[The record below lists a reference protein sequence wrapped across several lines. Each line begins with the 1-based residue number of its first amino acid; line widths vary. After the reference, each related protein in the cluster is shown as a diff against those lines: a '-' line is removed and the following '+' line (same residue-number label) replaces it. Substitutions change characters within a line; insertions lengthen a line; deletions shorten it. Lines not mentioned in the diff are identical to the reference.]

1 MPTATLTREESKALT
16 RQRLIEAAVRLL
28 SSPDESRTLTT
39 GNVAKEA
46 GVAQPTFYVH
56 FRDMDDLL
64 TAVVEV
70 RMKELRTA
78 FNESR
83 GAIDLSALA
92 PGGPDEAL
100 RSAFRVPVRAM
111 LDRPLLFRVYV
122 RERTHA
128 DSPLGRYCQL
138 LYQELRKDLAAD
150 LRVWAAQIERGA
162 SANEVEILADA
173 FSSMVEGVALGL
185 LEGKYDDV
193 EEVVDILVR
202 YARGALS

>member
-16 RQRLIEAAVRLL
+16 RKRLIEAALRRL
-28 SSPDESRTLTT
+28 SSSDESRSLTT
-39 GNVAKEA
+39 GSVTKEA
-46 GVAQPTFYVH
+46 GIAQPTFYVH

-70 RMKELRTA
+70 RMKELRVA

-83 GAIDLSALA
+83 GAIDLSTLS

-111 LDRPLLFRVYV
+111 LDRPLLFRVYI
-122 RERTHA
+122 RERSHA

-138 LYQELRKDLAAD
+138 LYRELRNDLADD
-150 LRVWAAQIERGA
+150 LRIWAKQVERKV

-185 LEGKYDDV
+185 LERKYEDV
-193 EEVVDILVR
+193 EEVIDILVR
-202 YARGALS
+202 YARGALG